1 MSAARSSAAGAGAV
15 SGARSSSPSEVSGG
29 EGSVATRS
37 PSGSDGDPV
46 SSSLASEAGAA
57 AVEGVEAVLDGPD
70 VAAGAGAA
78 LGTAVSWWSCNTV
91 YGYLKCCINTCMW
104 TAG

>member
-1 MSAARSSAAGAGAV
+1 M

-29 EGSVATRS
+29 NGSVATPS
-37 PSGSDGDPV
+37 PSGSEGDPI
-46 SSSLASEAGAA
+46 SSSVASEAVIA
-57 AVEGVEAVLDGPD
+57 AVEGVEAVLDGPG

-91 YGYLKCCINTCMW
+91 YGYMKCCINTCMW
-104 TAG
+104 KVR